1 MSLLNEVLDA
11 AGGLSKWNT
20 LTRFVSHLSMDGA
33 LLARRGKAGLLEEAV
48 AEGSTR
54 TASTRLQGF
63 PASDCEACM
72 EPGQIRIE
80 RLNGEVLCERSEPR
94 PNFDEEANWDELQ
107 LSYFC
112 CVSIWNC
119 MTAPFILA
127 YPGVI
132 VEEIPA
138 TVGKANSK
146 LHKLRALFPSRIDA
160 FGFEQTYHFDEA
172 LLLRQVDYHVD
183 GTSGVISD
191 YCSAHHEFSGLVIP
205 TLRRSV
211 QQGAYNIAVAKIV
224 DIEIFDTM
232 FAA

>member
-11 AGGLSKWNT
+11 AGGLNKWNT

-33 LLARRGKAGLLEEAV
+33 LLARRGKAALLEEAV

-54 TASTRLQGF
+54 TASIRLQGF
-63 PASDCEACM
+63 PATDCEACM

-80 RLNGEVLCERSEPR
+80 QLNGEVLCERLERR
-94 PNFDEEANWDELQ
+94 PDFDEEAKWDELQ

-119 MTAPFILA
+119 MTVPFLLT

-146 LHKLRALFPSRIDA
+146 LHRLRASFPSHIDA
-160 FGFEQTYHFDEA
+160 LGFEQTYHFDEA

-183 GTSGVISD
+183 GARVISD

-211 QQGAYNIAVAKIV
+211 QQGAYNMGGARIV